1 MPQGTSLSETSLRV
15 TGGSRRKWGETAF
28 PAERARRG
36 PRPEASVL
44 GRLGWDDMGGTPVH
58 AGSLVGAWGGRV
70 LSALNCHSG
79 VPWFNLT

>member
-15 TGGSRRKWGETAF
+15 AGGSRWKWEETAF

-58 AGSLVGAWGGRV
+58 AGSLVGAWWVGGASSKCSE
-70 LSALNCHSG
+70 LSQWSTL
-79 VPWFNLT
+79 V